1 MNPTNTTPQQAKKT
15 TVATGKKAKDREALE
30 IVALNGVV
38 FFSRAIVKNGV
49 KLSLNPGDKHN
60 KN

>member
-1 MNPTNTTPQQAKKT
+1 MKPTKDIPKKKV
-15 TVATGKKAKDREALE
+15 VATGKKAKDREALE